1 MIVGVGLDLC
11 LISRMAR
18 ALSRSEGRFAARV
31 FTADEQLYCDARAEP
46 AQHYAARFAAK
57 EAILKALG
65 VPDGLRWHELEIVKT
80 ASGGPRIVLH
90 GAAQQAAD
98 RLHVAQLHLSL
109 THQGDAA
116 CAVVI
121 AESLGGAHDPATNR
135 R

>member
-31 FTADEQLYCDARAEP
+31 FWAIAE
-46 AQHYAARFAAK
+46 RTM
-57 EAILKALG
+57 G
-65 VPDGLRWHELEIVKT
+65 DGLRWHELEIVKT

-98 RLHVAQLHLSL
+98 RLQVEQLHLSL